1 MMQAIEQEFV
11 IPADGK
17 LPEAFRQF
25 FGRKA
30 RIILLAPEE
39 AEESAQEV
47 GASPSLMELAGKIE
61 AFKDIEDPL
70 AWQCALRDEW
80 TREWER

>member
-30 RIILLAPEE
+30 RIILLAPQSS
-39 AEESAQEV
+39 EESSQPADT
-47 GASPSLMELAGKIE
+47 APTLIELAGKIE
-61 AFKDIEDPL
+61 AFKDVEDPV
-70 AWQCALRDEW
+70 AWQRTLRDEW
-80 TREWER
+80 ARD